1 MSVAIGIDIFIVVV
15 FIIGILCMIACC
27 NEIINFQYTEDDG
40 LRYSEDPSRDIV
52 IDLSGVYIQS
62 ERIRDTINPL
72 FNDSFIDLS
81 QNSDSVV

>member
-1 MSVAIGIDIFIVVV
+1 MSVTPATLLL
-15 FIIGILCMIACC
+15 IIIMAFVCCLCSLVCI
-27 NEIINFQYTEDDG
+27 NEITHLNYTDSDSEYLEKG
-40 LRYSEDPSRDIV
+40 SEDLV
-52 IDLSGVYIQS
+52 IDLSGLYVRS